1 MARGRPDGSP
11 AGLRCEN
18 PKGRDTLQLAE
29 GKDAVAEIA
38 TRQLLEQA
46 KSTQQGKAE
55 LALAA
60 TKELA
65 KEIQALKEHVLKA
78 TNSTITS
85 TNSTRPT
92 RKKTYAK
99 ATNTSLLG
107 KSMHAVPPQQE
118 QQNYGRRTYRSLPSP
133 QTSTTRPAGRRDLY
147 LYRQPSCAEKIAENL
162 PYRRPKDLLRDNR
175 AMQATRKTQQSLYIL
190 GARTQRSK
198 AMSMQIG

>member
-1 MARGRPDGSP
+1 MLIQPVPFQKTRWLYYISQGIKAFEE
-11 AGLRCEN
+11 A
-18 PKGRDTLQLAE
+18 LQLAE

-85 TNSTRPT
+85 TNLTRPT

-107 KSMHAVPPQQE
+107 KSMHAVPP
-118 QQNYGRRTYRSLPSP
+118 
-133 QTSTTRPAGRRDLY
+133 
-147 LYRQPSCAEKIAENL
+147 
-162 PYRRPKDLLRDNR
+162 
-175 AMQATRKTQQSLYIL
+175 
-190 GARTQRSK
+190 
-198 AMSMQIG
+198 